1 MIGSTLRLLGG
12 VLLVLD
18 IVDWESEAWL
28 DAPLAWDR
36 LGDPSLCELEDALPA
51 NLASLRRRISSGV
64 NSLIFL
70 RILFYFLKSL
80 TLKQTGHYEI

>member
-1 MIGSTLRLLGG
+1 M
-12 VLLVLD
+12 LLVLD

-51 NLASLRRRISSGV
+51 NLASLRRRIYR
-64 NSLIFL
+64 NKCFFNMCHQNIDIF
-70 RILFYFLKSL
+70 KSL
-80 TLKQTGHYEI
+80 TVKKKLGNNVTIRKPKCSSKF